1 MNHLPHAEFQ
11 RAPAQTDI
19 QAVEWQRAVEWQTV
33 AFLAACYAAW
43 AIAGMLYAAAP
54 WLAVPLIALPIV
66 LHSSLQHEAIHRHPT
81 RREGWNEALV
91 FLPLGLL
98 IPYRRYRDTHLAHH
112 VDSRITDPYDDPE
125 SYYLEAEDHG
135 RLPRALRLVFAA
147 NATLAG
153 RILIGPAIAAARFLL
168 GEARLARHLRGAE
181 ARAWRAAW
189 GLHALGLVMLLAV
202 IHFVFRM
209 PLLAYLGAVYLA
221 MALLGVRAFCEHRWA
236 EAVDARTVIIER
248 SRIALLFLN
257 NTFHLVHHKQ
267 PHLPWYALP
276 AAYRARRAE
285 WLALNEGYVFSGY
298 RAVLRAYA
306 LRAKE
311 PVVHPV
317 HGLRDFRPADPP
329 MLDGA

>member
-1 MNHLPHAEFQ
+1 MNQLSHAEFQ
-11 RAPAQTDI
+11 RAPAQTEFGAI
-19 QAVEWQRAVEWQTV
+19 EWQTLALV
-33 AFLAACYAAW
+33 AACYAAW
-43 AIAGMLYAAAP
+43 IIAGLLYASAP
-54 WLAVPLIALPIV
+54 WLAVPLLALPIV

-125 SYYLEAEDHG
+125 SYYLASEDHR
-135 RLPRALRLVFAA
+135 RLPRALRLLFAA
-147 NATLAG
+147 NASLAG
-153 RILIGPAIAAARFLL
+153 RILIGPAIATARFLL
-168 GEARLARHLRGAE
+168 GEARLAQHLRGAE
-181 ARAWRAAW
+181 ARAWWTAW
-189 GLHALGLVMLLAV
+189 GLHVLGLAMVLAM
-202 IHFVFRM
+202 IHFVFRV

-248 SRIALLFLN
+248 SRLALLFLN

-267 PHLPWYALP
+267 PHLPWYVLP
-276 AAYRARRAE
+276 AAYRARRTE
-285 WLALNEGYVFSGY
+285 WLALNEGYAFSGY

-311 PVVHPV
+311 PVVHPAET
-317 HGLRDFRPADPP
+317 LRPADPP
-329 MLDGA
+329 IPGAA